1 MDIYMSQ
8 TAAVTLIP
16 DRSCFSERLSKA
28 IEYLGFK
35 ARSHNAIAAH
45 DYVVA
50 VVSEQQKYGMYR
62 EMFPKEWKRSRASLY
77 KRGHFV
83 KYSERV
89 NELFQLVN
97 EKCFPLLDYWYDD
110 PENELDSFAIG
121 PMNIGLCGC
130 EEIYFENLPVSY
142 AAGLIFYY
150 PEDAWDFLNYRFQIS
165 ASDFPAAKS
174 DPHPDVWDKDAGLF
188 GHLLRLIDHSTG
200 NPWLDSSCC
209 QMDDGYQFNRETIE
223 GLSEEYKQAVSAFE
237 KLNVI
242 DAMIEAKP
250 KKMLLA
256 LIDFWNNGRLPEGE
270 DLDEN
275 E

>member
-1 MDIYMSQ
+1 MSQ
-8 TAAVTLIP
+8 TAAILSNP
-16 DRSCFSERLSKA
+16 YSAHFSERLSKA
-28 IEYLGFK
+28 IEYLTFK

-50 VVSEQQKYGMYR
+50 VVSEQQKYVMYR
-62 EMFPKEWKRSRASLY
+62 EMFPKEWKRSKASLY
-77 KRGHFV
+77 KRGHYV

-89 NELFQLVN
+89 NELFHLIN

-110 PENELDSFAIG
+110 PENELDNFAIG

-130 EEIYFENLPVSY
+130 AEIYFDNLPVSY

-150 PEDAWDFLNYRFQIS
+150 PDDAWDFLNYRFQVS
-165 ASDFPAAKS
+165 ATDFPPIKS
-174 DPHPDVWDKDAGLF
+174 DPHPSVWDKEATLF

-209 QMDDGYQFNRETIE
+209 QMDDWYQFNRETIE
-223 GLSEEYKQAVSAFE
+223 ELSKEYKDAVAAFE

-242 DAMIEAKP
+242 DAMIESDP
-250 KKMLLA
+250 KKMLSA
-256 LIDFWNNGRLPEGE
+256 LIEFWNNGRLPKRRRSR
-270 DLDEN
+270 
-275 E
+275 